1 VALAVSVERKRGK
14 VLIEQVRKSAKPQTF
29 AQHVANELR
38 EMILSG
44 ELEEGSK
51 LRQDTLASMLHVSRI
66 PVREALRQLEAEGL
80 VTFFPHRGAIV
91 SDLSPDEIGEVF
103 DARALIESDLLRR
116 AIPNMTAA
124 VFERAD
130 EVLDAFDDA
139 LAKEDIRVWGQM
151 NWKFHSTL
159 YAPANRPLTMGIV
172 QNLNFNVDRYLRLH
186 LRLTEATHRARTDH
200 RRILEFCRK
209 KRSDEACDY
218 LGKHILDAGDQL
230 RKLLASHRQLR
241 GMKGGGSPP
250 IGEP

>member
-1 VALAVSVERKRGK
+1 MTNVLVGK
-14 VLIEQVRKSAKPQTF
+14 IQRTARPQTL
-29 AQHVANELR
+29 AQHVASEIR

-44 ELEEGSK
+44 ELEVGSR

-66 PVREALRQLEAEGL
+66 PIREALRQLEAEGL
-80 VTFFPHRGAIV
+80 VTFFAHRGATV
-91 SDLSPDEIGEVF
+91 SDLSIDEIGEVF

-116 AIPNMTAA
+116 AIPNMGPV

-130 EVLDAFDDA
+130 EVLAAFDDA

-186 LRLTEATHRARTDH
+186 LRLTEAIHRARTDH
-200 RRILEFCRK
+200 RRILEFCRRK
-209 KRSDEACDY
+209 KSDEACNY
-218 LGKHILDAGDQL
+218 LGKHILDAGEQL
-230 RKLLASHRQLR
+230 RKVLVAHRGAR
-241 GMKGGGSPP
+241 RTKAGGATLVGKP
-250 IGEP
+250 

>member
-1 VALAVSVERKRGK
+1 MDK
-14 VLIEQVRKSAKPQTF
+14 VLAEQMRRRAKPQTF

-51 LRQDTLASMLHVSRI
+51 LRQDMLASMLHVSRI

-80 VTFFPHRGAIV
+80 VTFFAHRGAIV
-91 SDLSPDEIGEVF
+91 SALSPNEIAEVF

-130 EVLDAFDDA
+130 EVLAAFDDA
-139 LAKEDIRVWGQM
+139 LANEDVRVWGQM
-151 NWKFHSTL
+151 NWRFHSTL

-186 LRLTEATHRARTDH
+186 LRLTDATHRARTDH
-200 RRILEFCRK
+200 RRILELCRRK
-209 KRSDEACDY
+209 KSDEACSY
-218 LGKHILDAGDQL
+218 LAKHILDAGDQL
-230 RKLLASHRQLR
+230 RKALASHRRMR
-241 GMKGGGSPP
+241 GTKGGESAL
-250 IGEP
+250 IGTP

>member
-1 VALAVSVERKRGK
+1 MSK
-14 VLIEQVRKSAKPQTF
+14 VLPEQVRRSAKPQTLT
-29 AQHVANELR
+29 QHVANELR

-44 ELEEGSK
+44 EVEVGSK
-51 LRQDTLASMLHVSRI
+51 LHQDTLASMLHVSRI
-66 PVREALRQLEAEGL
+66 PVREALRQLEAEGI

-91 SDLSPDEIGEVF
+91 SDLSLDEIGEVF

-130 EVLDAFDDA
+130 EVLAAFDDA
-139 LAKEDIRVWGQM
+139 LANEDVRVWGQM

-186 LRLTEATHRARTDH
+186 LRLPEATHRARTDH
-200 RRILEFCRK
+200 RRILELCRRK
-209 KRSDEACDY
+209 KSDEACGY

-230 RKLLASHRQLR
+230 RKFLVSHREMRRVKAGAPMLAS
-241 GMKGGGSPP
+241 KP
-250 IGEP
+250 